1 MCSAVNGVCVAPTAN
16 DAAFRKGSREG
27 RRRDA
32 EGRRVETE
40 EGCAG
45 EGKWRM
51 WVAALT
57 VAAIPEAP
65 ASASAARR
73 ESTEDETREKERPR
87 GKERKSETDRD
98 GKRGTKRKRDGQ
110 KGGEAERKR
119 RKSPNE

>member
-27 RRRDA
+27 RRRGGGT

-40 EGCAG
+40 KRGRV
-45 EGKWRM
+45 KWRV

-73 ESTEDETREKERPR
+73 ESTEDETREKVRPR
-87 GKERKSETDRD
+87 WNERKSETDRV
-98 GKRGTKRKRDGQ
+98 GKRETEGKEMRQR
-110 KGGEAERKR
+110 ERKR
-119 RKSPNE
+119 EIAERVR